1 MTFRRTAGELFCV
14 IALFGLSRTAS
25 AQDAPK
31 VEVFGGFSYANAPL
45 VSGRANVNGWQAS
58 AAFNLNRW
66 FGAAADFSGLYGGS
80 VKTTVPVSTCPA
92 PPCQPGM
99 ISLDGYVHTFLG
111 GPRFSY
117 RKPRA
122 TAFGHVLLGGARLS
136 GTTVFTNIVLPP
148 GVPNRFSSS
157 ASSFGLE
164 VAGGSDYRLTR
175 RLALRV
181 QAGYLQTRF
190 SGNRQ
195 DDFLVSAGLVIHFL
209 RR

>member
-31 VEVFGGFSYANAPL
+31 VEVFGGFSYANASL

-111 GPRFSY
+111 GPRSHTGSRGQQLLAMFCLGAHACREQPYSPTLCFH
-117 RKPRA
+117 RVFQTGFLHLLP
-122 TAFGHVLLGGARLS
+122 VLGWR
-136 GTTVFTNIVLPP
+136 
-148 GVPNRFSSS
+148 
-157 ASSFGLE
+157 
-164 VAGGSDYRLTR
+164 
-175 RLALRV
+175 
-181 QAGYLQTRF
+181 
-190 SGNRQ
+190 
-195 DDFLVSAGLVIHFL
+195 
-209 RR
+209 